1 MVGGHFSQCIMDN
14 LMTLGLVTISLLL
27 GGKFIR
33 FQSSYEFISLLFH
46 KFRSN
51 MLQSIFHIGTYVL
64 QQNVFSV
71 DNQYHQIKNPGRL
84 CCYLIMPL
92 KCMSLNQLSTMLHY
106 STSSFSTVLSVGCSI
121 KWHPQT
127 VQQSVNVEF
136 SFSRSRCPTKNFY
149 VRSVPS
155 SL

>member
-51 MLQSIFHIGTYVL
+51 MLQSMFHIGTSVL

-92 KCMSLNQLSTMLHY
+92 KCMSLNQLSSMITLLNIIIFHFPKCWMQHKVA
-106 STSSFSTVLSVGCSI
+106 STDSAVVCKRGIQLLVITL
-121 KWHPQT
+121 T
-127 VQQSVNVEF
+127 N
-136 SFSRSRCPTKNFY
+136 
-149 VRSVPS
+149 
-155 SL
+155 